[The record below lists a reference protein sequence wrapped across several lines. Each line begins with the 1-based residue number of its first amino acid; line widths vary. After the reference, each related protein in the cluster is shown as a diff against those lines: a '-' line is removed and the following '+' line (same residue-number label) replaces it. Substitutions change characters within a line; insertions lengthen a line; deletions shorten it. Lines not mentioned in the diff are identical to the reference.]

1 MRALRLSIGGRRW
14 LAPAGGVY
22 IAAVLST
29 PKLSAMTFLT
39 CSAPIGVH
47 P

>member
-29 PKLSAMTFLT
+29 
-39 CSAPIGVH
+39 
-47 P
+47 